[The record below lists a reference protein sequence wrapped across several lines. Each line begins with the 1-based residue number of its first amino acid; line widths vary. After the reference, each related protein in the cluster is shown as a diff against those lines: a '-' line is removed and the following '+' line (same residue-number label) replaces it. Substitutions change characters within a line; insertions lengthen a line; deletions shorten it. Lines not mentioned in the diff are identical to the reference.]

1 MYQPPTSTAQEKH
14 RARGRIGSIKSN
26 TGEGQGSIIHVIVE
40 GTRERCK
47 CILDQYSLS
56 VFFIHNQ
63 RRKMFENLIPDMV
76 LPAAGFVVGA
86 LITFLYSQRKINE
99 RDEQIQELEDTLED
113 QEKKSKTL
121 NKDLKKNKDT
131 VTDLNEELG
140 QRDETIE
147 SLNAQV
153 AERNDSINTLREEK
167 EDLDS
172 RTKKE
177 LAERDETI
185 QELKHTLETRDS
197 EITGLNERVREMEGE
212 LEKRDETIGGLE
224 DQLEERHVHVK
235 ALVGDIADLGEKNRE
250 SMNRAEEAERRI
262 VELENDKQGRD
273 DEISRLNAKQRAMI
287 DDFTKIDGIGPKVS
301 AVLRFSGIKTFSKL
315 ASAEV
320 AELREI
326 LEAENPSLLRLTDP
340 STWSEQARMAA
351 DGEWKGLKALQ
362 ESLKESRRRGR
373 TMLQSPDADT
383 PAIVAET

>member
-1 MYQPPTSTAQEKH
+1 
-14 RARGRIGSIKSN
+14 
-26 TGEGQGSIIHVIVE
+26 
-40 GTRERCK
+40 
-47 CILDQYSLS
+47 
-56 VFFIHNQ
+56 
-63 RRKMFENLIPDMV
+63 MFENLIPDMV

-131 VTDLNEELG
+131 VTDLNEELS

-147 SLNAQV
+147 SLNAQI
-153 AERNDSINTLREEK
+153 AERNVSINTLTEEK

-172 RTKKE
+172 RTRKE

-185 QELKHTLETRDS
+185 QELEHTLETRDS
-197 EITGLNERVREMEGE
+197 EITGLNERVRGMESE
-212 LEKRDETIGGLE
+212 LAKRDETIGSLE

-250 SMNRAEEAERRI
+250 SLNRAEGAESRI
-262 VELENDKQGRD
+262 VELENDKQDRD
-273 DEISRLNAKQRAMI
+273 DEITRLKAKQRAMI

-315 ASAEV
+315 ASADV

-351 DGEWKGLKALQ
+351 EGEWEDLEALQ
-362 ESLKESRRRGR
+362 ESLKESRRRER
-373 TMLQSPDADT
+373 TMLQSPDTET

>member
-1 MYQPPTSTAQEKH
+1 
-14 RARGRIGSIKSN
+14 
-26 TGEGQGSIIHVIVE
+26 
-40 GTRERCK
+40 
-47 CILDQYSLS
+47 
-56 VFFIHNQ
+56 
-63 RRKMFENLIPDMV
+63 MFENLIPDMV
-76 LPAAGFVVGA
+76 LPAAGFVVGV
-86 LITFLYSQRKINE
+86 LITFFYSQRKINE
-99 RDEQIQELEDTLED
+99 RDDQIQDH
-113 QEKKSKTL
+113 EKKIKTL
-121 NKDLKKNKDT
+121 NKNLKNNKDK
-131 VTDLNEELG
+131 VKDLNEGLG

-250 SMNRAEEAERRI
+250 SMNRAEEAESRI

-273 DEISRLNAKQRAMI
+273 DEITRLNAKQRAMI